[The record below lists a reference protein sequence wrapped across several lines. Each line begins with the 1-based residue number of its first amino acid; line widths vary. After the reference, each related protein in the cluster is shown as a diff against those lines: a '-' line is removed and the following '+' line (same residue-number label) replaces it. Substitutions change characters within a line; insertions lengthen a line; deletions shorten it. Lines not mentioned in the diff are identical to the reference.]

1 MNMSDVDGLISS
13 LDNLQE
19 SVEKY
24 VDRRVASV
32 REEMRRLLIIV
43 LILSVGLTSL
53 AVVLGLYFEGLL

>member
-1 MNMSDVDGLISS
+1 MSDVDGLISS

-53 AVVLGLYFEGLL
+53 AIVLGLYFEGLL